1 MFGRLI
7 TPLKA
12 RFEQS
17 IRPEKQED
25 VAQDE
30 DASAEDFARDV
41 LVELMRNAVEKLK
54 EAEDIKDKIEV
65 CIRDDIPVIKC

>member
-1 MFGRLI
+1 M
-7 TPLKA
+7 
-12 RFEQS
+12 
-17 IRPEKQED
+17 
-25 VAQDE
+25 AQDE

-65 CIRDDIPVIKC
+65 CIRDYILVIKC